1 MKKNIFFTLT
11 LLIALCYNSF
21 AQKSHHYSIEWQNN
35 ENIYSFKGATYLM
48 DSISLPFYSQNIALS
63 KDDVCKNMSITNIET
78 AKCLDESICE
88 QLCSSEINFEWTF
101 GLTKTSSIC
110 TFTLYPY
117 FLDDITGECLVI
129 TAFNINVEAEK
140 REPVSRELPSKSVL
154 SEGDWYRFKVLS
166 EGMYCL
172 TYNDLQNY
180 GVNVTNLKSDKIRIF
195 ATRGGVLPG
204 KNKDAV
210 LDNAPEIPIML
221 IDGGDGVFNDG
232 DSIIFYLEG
241 PHRWVYESSTNLYKH
256 HFNRYSDT
264 AHFLLNISSE
274 NGKRIS
280 TFDNSSYQTN
290 IGFEVTNYTKL
301 DYHRKQLV
309 NILHSGSTWY
319 GEMFGNDDPI
329 FTIPKSF
336 SVSEPAEEAHNRSA
350 LVYTVA
356 CTSSKTNYVNAFAN
370 DTKLSVKTIGNSY
383 GSIVGREATVVD
395 NFRMTE
401 PSVSVKIKYSS
412 DDAAGKIYLGSASLN
427 LRSKLQYSG
436 AQMSFRDPYCIS
448 STHAVK
454 YTITNTSPN
463 IMVWNITDP
472 LNPLLVPAE
481 HSSNI
486 TTIYY
491 KAQTPT
497 LPEEFIA
504 FYGND
509 LKKAIFD
516 RAIPNQDL
524 FSTSKVEYMLI
535 VPEGKFVEQAKMYG
549 EFHKEKEGMSYTVV
563 ELDQIYNEFTCGR
576 LDLIAIR
583 NLIKYVYL
591 STNQEYP
598 KNVLLFGTTSF
609 DYKNILADEVNL
621 MPTFESAESLQT
633 GTSFCSDD
641 YYVLMDEEEGEECKG
656 FIDIP
661 IGRIP
666 FDNEIDIEGYLR
678 KVERYYKSKASPAG
692 SWKSKYTGAA
702 DDGSNTS
709 DSPKNTYPLHFEKTE
724 KTINNNNKNFLF
736 NKVYIDAFEHKPGSA
751 GFTAPGATDYLVNS
765 FNEGT
770 LIVHYYGHGSKLGW
784 AGENLLTVSSIQK
797 IDNLDNMAFVLAT
810 TCDYFEYDKL
820 NLYPSAKHLIQSP
833 KGGAIALVATARTSH
848 SGVCDSFTNNMMKVL
863 HDTVIDGTLTTG
875 KLYLRCKQQNNDV
888 LVKAMPLFGDP
899 AVRMNYPDYKINID
913 SVNQENTENNII
925 FKNSE
930 LVTISGTI
938 DCNEKFNGLINYE
951 LYDQPTKYRT
961 LGHDLNAPMNFYMR
975 DKIINKGSFTVKDNE
990 FSITFRLPKD
1000 LIMGDSTLKV
1010 QLYAYDTIN
1019 NITAIGVIT
1028 DIHYNGE
1035 SSDYVDTN
1043 APEITTY
1050 INNPLFKNYD
1060 VVSKN
1065 STLFVELFDDSGIDF
1080 YGNSIG
1086 KQISYMLNDDHSS
1099 FEILDSYFAFE
1110 PDSYQK
1116 GLISFPMTD
1125 LPEGENYI
1133 TITAHDI
1140 MGNAARKTL
1149 YFTVLNSVS
1158 PKLFDVYSSPNP
1170 ADNNTNFCITHN
1182 ILDKDFDVKIEIYDL
1197 SGKMRHEITEK
1208 IGATTSNL
1216 TCISWD
1222 CRNKNGLAFKPGVYV
1237 YTVTVNTDKIRKT
1250 NYSNKILIK

>member
-1 MKKNIFFTLT
+1 MKKNVFFTLI
-11 LLIALCYNSF
+11 LLIVFCHNSF

-78 AKCLDESICE
+78 AECLDESICE

-129 TAFNINVEAEK
+129 TAFDLIVETEK
-140 REPVSRELPSKSVL
+140 RESISRELPSKSIL

-166 EGMYCL
+166 DGMYCL
-172 TYNDLQNY
+172 NYNDLQNC
-180 GVNVTNLKSDKIRIF
+180 GVNLENLKSDKIRIF
-195 ATRGGVLPG
+195 AIRGDILPQ

-210 LDNAPEIPIML
+210 LDNAPEIPIMV

-232 DSIIFYLEG
+232 DSIVFYHEG
-241 PHRWVYESSTNLYKH
+241 PHRWVFDNKDTMHKH
-256 HFNRYSDT
+256 QFNRYSDT
-264 AHFLLNISSE
+264 AHFFLNISSE

-290 IGFEVTNYTKL
+290 IGYTVTEYTKL
-301 DYHRKQLV
+301 DYHRKQLT
-309 NILHSGSTWY
+309 NLLHSGSTWY
-319 GEMFGNDDPI
+319 GEMFDNNDPI

-336 SVSEPAEEAHNRSA
+336 SVVAPADETHNRSS
-350 LVYTVA
+350 LIYTVV
-356 CTSSKTNYVNAFAN
+356 CSSNATNYVNAIVNETVFTA
-370 DTKLSVKTIGNSY
+370 KTIGKS
-383 GSIVGREATVVD
+383 SSTIVGRETTIA
-395 NFRMTE
+395 NSFRITE
-401 PSVSVKIKYSS
+401 PEVSVKIKYSS
-412 DDAAGKIYLGSASLN
+412 DDTKGKIYLGSAFLN

-448 STHAVK
+448 STDAVK

-472 LNPLLVPAE
+472 LNPVLVPTE
-481 HSSNI
+481 HSSD
-486 TTIYY
+486 TSTIYY
-491 KAQTPT
+491 KAQALT

-504 FYGND
+504 FSGND
-509 LKKAIFD
+509 FKKAIFD

-524 FSTSKVEYMLI
+524 FSTSKVEYILI
-535 VPEGKFVEQAKMYG
+535 VPEGKFIEQAKMYG

-576 LDLIAIR
+576 LDLSAIR
-583 NLIKYVYL
+583 NLIRYVYL

-609 DYKNILADEVNL
+609 DYKNIIANEANL
-621 MPTFESAESLQT
+621 MPTFESIESLHT
-633 GTSFCSDD
+633 SNSFCSDD
-641 YYVLMDEEEGEECKG
+641 YYVLMDEDEGENCKG

-666 FDNEIDIEGYLR
+666 FNSEIDIEGYFH
-678 KVERYYKSKASPAG
+678 KVERYYKSKASPHG

-702 DDGSNTS
+702 DDGNDKR
-709 DSPKNTYPLHFEKTE
+709 DSEDNTYSKHFDSIE
-724 KTINNNNKNFLF
+724 IVLNNNNKNFLF
-736 NKVYIDAFEHKPGSA
+736 NKVYTDAFVHVA
-751 GFTAPGATDYLVNS
+751 GASGQTTPDATDYLVNS
-765 FNEGT
+765 FNEGS

-784 AGENLLTVSSIQK
+784 AGENLLTVPSIQR
-797 IDNLDNMAFVLAT
+797 INNLDNMAFVLAT

-833 KGGAIALVATARTSH
+833 KGGAIALIATARTSH
-848 SGVCDSFTNNMMKVL
+848 IGVCQAMTNNMMKML

-875 KLYLRCKQQNNDV
+875 KLYLNCKQSNE
-888 LVKAMPLFGDP
+888 LLIKAMPLFGDP
-899 AVRMNYPDYKINID
+899 AVKMNYPDYKINID
-913 SVNQENTENNII
+913 SVNQENAENNII

-930 LVTISGTI
+930 LVTISGRI

-961 LGHDLNAPMNFYMR
+961 LGHGYNTPMNFYMR
-975 DKIINKGSFTVKDNE
+975 DKIINKGTFTVKDNE

-1010 QLYAYDTIN
+1010 QLYSYDTIN
-1019 NITAIGVIT
+1019 NITAIGSIT
-1028 DIHYNGE
+1028 NIYHNGG

-1043 APEITTY
+1043 APEITAY
-1050 INNPLFKNYD
+1050 INNVHFKDYD

-1065 STLFVELFDDSGIDF
+1065 STLFVELYDDSGIDF
-1080 YGNSIG
+1080 YGNNIG
-1086 KQISYMLNDDHSS
+1086 KQVSYILNDDYSS
-1099 FEILDSYFAFE
+1099 FEILDSYITLE
-1110 PDSYQK
+1110 PDNYQR
-1116 GLISFPMTD
+1116 GFITFPMTD
-1125 LPEGENYI
+1125 LPEGENHI
-1133 TITAHDI
+1133 TIAAHDI
-1140 MGNAARKTL
+1140 MGNSARKTL
-1149 YFTVLNSVS
+1149 YFTISNSVS
-1158 PKLFDVYSSPNP
+1158 PKLFDVFSSPNP
-1170 ADNNTNFCITHN
+1170 ADNNTNFCISHN

-1197 SGKMRHEITEK
+1197 SGKIRHEINEK
-1208 IGATTSNL
+1208 ISATSSNL

-1222 CRNKNGLAFKPGVYV
+1222 CKNKNGLAFKPGVYV
-1237 YTVTVNTDKIRKT
+1237 YTVTINTDKIRKT
-1250 NYSNKILIK
+1250 HYSNKILIK